1 MTRPR
6 APSLRRIL
14 LLNLLVPTSVLAIA
28 LGAAGA
34 LLIDRT
40 VETAFDRVLDGSVR
54 AIAERVSVEDDEVTV
69 DLPQVALGM
78 LETRASDSIYYSVSY
93 DGAAVTGYQDLP
105 LAPLRTQPQGTV
117 RHFDMV
123 YKGAPIRL
131 AALAQPVYGKP
142 HPALIE
148 VAETRNGRTA
158 TQRELLLALAG
169 LEVGIILAAAALGW
183 FAVGRGL
190 APLAA
195 LGQEIDAR
203 QIHSGA
209 GLQPLDLTAV
219 PSEVHPPVRAI
230 NQLFGRLDAAI
241 KVLRDFTADASH
253 QMKTPLASLR
263 VHIAL
268 LQRAATQP
276 AERDTIA
283 EIARSAQHLDRL
295 MAQLVA
301 LARADESAMADG
313 ASAERTD
320 LHAAAADAISQLAPI
335 AAAGDVE
342 LALEGN
348 SSVAAQIAP
357 AVLHEALVNLI
368 DNAIRYNRR
377 GGTVTVRIAGDGE
390 RPMVQVID
398 DGPGIAPEFRERV
411 FDRFYRMPGA
421 HRPDGSGLGLPIVR
435 TLLQQ
440 AGASI
445 ELADGPD
452 GRGLTATVSLPRGT
466 QATAGRDDAQ
476 AGT

>member
-40 VETAFDRVLDGSVR
+40 VETAYDRVLDGSVR

-78 LETRASDSIYYSVSY
+78 LETRANDSIYYSVSY
-93 DGAAVTGYQDLP
+93 DGTAVTGYQDLP
-105 LAPLRTQPQGTV
+105 LAALRAQPFGTI

-142 HPALIE
+142 HPVLIE
-148 VAETRNGRTA
+148 VAETRNGRNA
-158 TQRELLLALAG
+158 TQRELLLALGG
-169 LEVGIILAAAALGW
+169 LGAGIILAAAALGW

-195 LGQEIDAR
+195 LGREIDAR
-203 QIHSGA
+203 QVRTGA
-209 GLQPLDLTAV
+209 ELQPLDLAAV
-219 PSEVHPPVRAI
+219 PREVHPPVRAI
-230 NQLFGRLDAAI
+230 NQLFGRLDIAI
-241 KVLRDFTADASH
+241 KVIRDFIADASH

-263 VHIAL
+263 VHLAL
-268 LQRAATQP
+268 LKRGTIQA

-283 EIARSAQHLDRL
+283 EIERSAQHLDRL
-295 MAQLVA
+295 VAQLVT
-301 LARADESAMADG
+301 LARAEQSAMAS
-313 ASAERTD
+313 ATAAERTD
-320 LHAAAADAISQLAPI
+320 LRAAAADAISQLAPI
-335 AAAGDVE
+335 AAACDIE
-342 LALEGN
+342 LALEAD
-348 SSVAAQIAP
+348 SDAVARIAP
-357 AVLHEALVNLI
+357 TVLHEALVNLI

-377 GGTVTVRIAGDGE
+377 GGTVTVRVNGNGE
-390 RPMVQVID
+390 RPIVQVID

-411 FDRFYRMPGA
+411 FDRFYRVPGP
-421 HRPDGSGLGLPIVR
+421 HVPSGSGLGLAIVR
-435 TLLQQ
+435 SLLQQ
-440 AGASI
+440 SGATI
-445 ELADGPD
+445 QLADGPD
-452 GRGLTATVSLPRGT
+452 GRGLIATVSLPREPET
-466 QATAGRDDAQ
+466 TSARDNA
-476 AGT
+476 